1 MILIAIGG
9 NLATVEGTRPLEVC
23 RRAAEALD
31 AMPGMRLR
39 GLSAWYS
46 TAPIPPSD
54 QPRYVNA
61 VAHLVVESGVAE
73 PDPAQ
78 LLLAIQAIEMRA
90 GRVRGAVN
98 SARTLDLD
106 IVAMGEE
113 GRAVR
118 ARPDPIL
125 PHPRAH
131 ERGFVLMPLRDVAP
145 GWVHPVLGLGVAA
158 LIAAVVPQDVR
169 LL

>member
-1 MILIAIGG
+1 VILIAIGG
-9 NLATVEGTRPLEVC
+9 NLVTVDGTPPLAVC
-23 RRAAEALD
+23 RRAVAALD
-31 AMPGMRLR
+31 AMPGMRLC

-61 VAHLVVESGVAE
+61 VAHLAVEPGASE

-78 LLLAIQAIEMRA
+78 LLAALQAIESRA
-90 GRVRGAVN
+90 GRVRGAAN
-98 SARTLDLD
+98 AARTLDLD
-106 IVAMGEE
+106 IVAMGE
-113 GRAVR
+113 GGQMVR
-118 ARPDPIL
+118 MRPDPIL

-131 ERGFVLMPLRDVAP
+131 ERGFVLIPLRDVAP
-145 GWVHPVLGLGVAA
+145 GWVHPVLRLGVAA
-158 LIAAVVPQDVR
+158 LIAALPPQDVR